1 MRLESVAVRV
11 LTRDLDHRVRHH
23 EAVMASAV
31 STTVRDH
38 EKFLV
43 FLVFLRFSCSH
54 LSTQPCNGSKPTTQ
68 RARACPAS
76 SKELKLKLL

>member
-31 STTVRDH
+31 GITVREH

-43 FLVFLRFSCSH
+43 VLRFVFTPFGPAPYMVKIL
-54 LSTQPCNGSKPTTQ
+54 LSIV
-68 RARACPAS
+68 R
-76 SKELKLKLL
+76 